1 METNRKRLEDLISAA
16 DKIIAANEEKNADLF
31 GEVNNIDEIRKI
43 FDLPIQDPQKSY
55 DLYYKNIQKFL
66 SDILPKDNSISKV
79 IREEICILLAHKELS
94 GLTYGVRGA
103 DSRQATTEDME
114 HIIDVLTEWSETP
127 TDYFKLAHILL
138 DKCKG
143 LGYIPEEREIKDY
156 LK

>member
-16 DKIIAANEEKNADLF
+16 DKIIAANEERATDLF
-31 GEVNNIDEIRKI
+31 GEVNNVDEIRKI
-43 FDLPIQDPQKSY
+43 LDVPVQDPQKSY

-66 SDILPKDNSISKV
+66 GDILPKDNDISRV

-114 HIIDVLTEWSETP
+114 HIIDVLTEWAETP
-127 TDYFKLAHILL
+127 TDFLKLAHILL
-138 DKCKG
+138 SKCKE